1 MAGTAP
7 PGAALEEE
15 TMPQYL
21 VVARDG
27 TDPEAP
33 ARRQAARPAHLEGAR
48 AMAER
53 GEIIAG
59 GAILGAGDA
68 MVGSATFVE
77 FPDRAA
83 LDAWLARDPYVTG
96 GVWQR
101 IEVTEVRLAVRS
113 GG

>member
-1 MAGTAP
+1 
-7 PGAALEEE
+7 
-15 TMPQYL
+15 MPQFL
-21 VVARDG
+21 VIAYDG

-33 ARRQAARPAHLEGAR
+33 ARRQAVRAAHLEGAR
-48 AMAER
+48 RMAER

-59 GAILGAGDA
+59 GAILDEAGN
-68 MVGSATFVE
+68 MIGSSTIVE
-77 FPDRAA
+77 FPSRED

-101 IEVTEVRLAVRS
+101 IEVRPFRLAVAR